1 MIFQG
6 LKQFSDG
13 LSVTK
18 YPMYATLL
26 GNVVNV
32 VLNYVLIFGKLGFP
46 ELGII
51 GAAYGTF
58 FQDWLWLDCYGIYY

>member
-1 MIFQG
+1 MYYKYFKRLFDIFFSSILIVVLFPLMIFQG

-18 YPMYATLL
+18 YPMYATLV

-32 VLNYVLIFGKLGFP
+32 ILNYV
-46 ELGII
+46 
-51 GAAYGTF
+51 
-58 FQDWLWLDCYGIYY
+58 